1 MKHLRTTF
9 DLGDKETCL
18 RILHRAQELKRE
30 RRAQCLTP
38 TLAGRVVAM
47 LFEKQSTRT
56 RISFEA
62 GVALLGGSTVVLQA
76 RDTQA
81 TKGEISSDAARVIGG
96 YVDALVTRTYD
107 HQDVEEYARFSEIP
121 VINGMSSLDHPC
133 QVLADV
139 LTVYER
145 KENPFELIWAWV
157 GDTSSVANA
166 LVAMSSILKFE
177 LRIGRPD
184 DCPVDAAYLEQAQRA
199 GAKITITKD
208 PVEAVTGAHVV
219 STDSWSKEGED
230 EWAERLLHYQLND
243 ALLRY
248 AAEDHF
254 VLHSL
259 PARRGQE
266 ITEDVMEGRHSLIFE
281 QAENRLPIQQ
291 AILEWLMELTGAP
304 A

>member
-1 MKHLRTTF
+1 MQHLRTTF
-9 DLGDKETCL
+9 DLKNKDVCL
-18 RILHRAQELKRE
+18 RILHRAQELKRA
-30 RRAQCLTP
+30 RRARKLEP

-62 GVALLGGSTVVLQA
+62 GVALLGGSTVVLHA

-81 TKGEISSDAARVIGG
+81 TRGEISSDAARVISG
-96 YVDALVTRTYD
+96 YVDVLVTRTYE
-107 HQDVEEYARFSEIP
+107 HADVEEYARFAEIP

-145 KENPFELIWAWV
+145 KENPFDLIWAWV

-166 LVAMSSILKFE
+166 LVAISSILKFE

-184 DCPVDAAYLEQAQRA
+184 DCPVDATYLEKAREN

-219 STDSWSKEGED
+219 STDSWSKEGEQ
-230 EWAERLLHYQLND
+230 EWAERLLQYQLND
-243 ALLRY
+243 GLLRH
-248 AAEDHF
+248 AADDHF

-266 ITEDVMEGRHSLIFE
+266 ITEDIMEGRHSLIFE

-291 AILEWLMELTGAP
+291 AILEWLLEPTGAP
-304 A
+304 E